1 MPLDGQRDL
10 IEMPYGIVSGR
21 LDLVDGFTVLML
33 MVVVGWQMVSMGA
46 CVLALSVFAVL
57 ALYLSIRL
65 SLPLMVNVRVM
76 DALRYR
82 IVLSLLAAASVVF
95 VSGSDAFRHTF
106 SSVSPHSACVAVCLG
121 AVSFAMLSIWYGWRV
136 LFVLSLFAMGG
147 LCSVSVVDGLI
158 SAIAVSL
165 FAHAARQSVRSWREG
180 CVPLASDSV
189 QGMVGV
195 KMPRFAAVATFLL
208 GFASVLAISEGMRPT
223 EAIRSVA
230 HSLDACL
237 RMVKGFAVSD
247 VVLLLSLAMV
257 ALATLVNVRRA
268 TDVFR
273 PLSGWHAAAYALAF
287 LTAIGW
293 FGGASG
299 MILGWA
305 GASPNAPRLLYDIL
319 QAITILAASSV
330 FMVEIGCRSDA
341 LLREHE
347 YGMAQRPPSSR
358 RNRILLVTASAS
370 LLTALALMV
379 AFVR

>member
-1 MPLDGQRDL
+1 
-10 IEMPYGIVSGR
+10 MPYGIVSGR
-21 LDLVDGFTVLML
+21 LDLVDGFTMLML

-46 CVLALSVFAVL
+46 CVLSLSVFAVL

-82 IVLSLLAAASVVF
+82 LALSLLAAASVLF
-95 VSGSDAFRHTF
+95 VSGSDAFRNTF
-106 SSVSPHSACVAVCLG
+106 SSVSPHSACVAVCLA

-136 LFVLSLFAMGG
+136 LFALSLFAMGG
-147 LCSVSVVDGLI
+147 LCSVNVVDGLI
-158 SAIAVSL
+158 SVIAVSL
-165 FAHAARQSVRSWREG
+165 LAYAARQLARSCGED
-180 CVPLASDSV
+180 CVPLASDSM
-189 QGMVGV
+189 QGTVGV

-208 GFASVLAISEGMRPT
+208 GFASVLTISEGMRPT

-230 HSLDACL
+230 HSLDTCL
-237 RMVKGFAVSD
+237 RMLKGFAVSD
-247 VVLLLSLAMV
+247 IVILLCLAMV
-257 ALATLVNVRRA
+257 ALATLVKVRRA

-273 PLSGWHAAAYALAF
+273 PLSGWYAVAYALAF

-305 GASPNAPRLLYDIL
+305 DASPNAPRLLYDIL
-319 QAITILAASSV
+319 QAITILTASSV

-341 LLREHE
+341 LLRERE

-358 RNRILLVTASAS
+358 RNRILLVMASAS